1 MLPSTL
7 DTARR
12 QDHPVRDKA
21 IDAVR
26 QVAHASHEARVLKAS
41 AADAVEDGVYAAK
54 RAVKAARRWTQN
66 TADLRDQAAYRIK
79 RDPFKFV
86 GLALGVG
93 IQLGLILGWVSQRA
107 TRCTSHDSTPRAGE
121 TA

>member
-1 MLPSTL
+1 MTPSIV
-7 DTARR
+7 DTTGG

-21 IDAVR
+21 VDAVR
-26 QVAHASHEARVLKAS
+26 HVAHASHEARLLKTI

-54 RAVKAARRWTQN
+54 RVVKTARRWTRS
-66 TADLRDQAAYRIK
+66 TTDLRDEAAYRIK
-79 RDPFKFV
+79 REPFKFV

-93 IQLGLILGWVSQRA
+93 IQLGLILGWVSRRA
-107 TRCTSHDSTPRAGE
+107 TRCTSHASTPRGE